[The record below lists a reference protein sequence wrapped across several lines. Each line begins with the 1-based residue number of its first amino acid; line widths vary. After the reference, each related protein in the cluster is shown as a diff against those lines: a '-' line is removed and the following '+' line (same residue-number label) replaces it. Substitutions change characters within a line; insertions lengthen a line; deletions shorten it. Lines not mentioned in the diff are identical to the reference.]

1 MEQSTFLEKKKSKTS
16 RENSNSRPFS
26 RSGKVKLLAKSR
38 TVDISRK
45 VEKWNCRTAA
55 PENDRSH
62 MLFAIQQ
69 PTLPIARQ
77 LAIYILWFHIGLYI
91 VVAPILILVNL
102 VTLFVPPWYDAF
114 FFTTRFFFFVRS
126 NPERANST
134 RRSFITISCWAI
146 VVFFH
151 ALVTLVII
159 TIIKLSWWNE

>member
-1 MEQSTFLEKKKSKTS
+1 
-16 RENSNSRPFS
+16 
-26 RSGKVKLLAKSR
+26 
-38 TVDISRK
+38 
-45 VEKWNCRTAA
+45 
-55 PENDRSH
+55 

-159 TIIKLSWWNE
+159 TIIKFITGGGNPKRDEDDISIMTFRKPRTNSNKEEKGD